1 MNLIRR
7 LEVAVA
13 SSLMVVGCGLA
24 VGADTGLSPTDRAFV
39 EKAAQGGMMEVA
51 AGRLAAQHGLA
62 PAVKQFGQKMVAD
75 HTAANDKLKSL
86 ADSKQMVLPDSL
98 SPDEN
103 AALGKLEG
111 LTGTDFDKA
120 YSKMMVKDHNED
132 ISEFQKEVK
141 KGEDAEVKAFA
152 QSTLPTLQHHLMLAN
167 QLSSQEKKSP

>member
-1 MNLIRR
+1 
-7 LEVAVA
+7 
-13 SSLMVVGCGLA
+13 
-24 VGADTGLSPTDRAFV
+24 
-39 EKAAQGGMMEVA
+39 
-51 AGRLAAQHGLA
+51 
-62 PAVKQFGQKMVAD
+62 VKQFGQKMVAD

-86 ADSKQMVLPDSL
+86 ADSKQVVLPDSM

-141 KGEDAEVKAFA
+141 KGEDADVKAFA
-152 QSTLPTLQHHLMLAN
+152 QNTLPTLQHHLMLAN